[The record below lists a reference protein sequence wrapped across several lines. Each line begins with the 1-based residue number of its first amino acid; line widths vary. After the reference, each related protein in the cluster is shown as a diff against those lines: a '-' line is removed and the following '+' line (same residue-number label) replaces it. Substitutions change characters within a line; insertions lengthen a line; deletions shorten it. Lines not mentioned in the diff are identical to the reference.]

1 MTRHLMLFTLVAC
14 SAAAV
19 PAVAGQRVT
28 DYTVGPQDVL
38 MITTFGEQELT
49 NKFRVDSDGTISF
62 PLLNR
67 VAVGGL
73 TPAQIEAKLK
83 RELVQREFLK
93 NPQITVDVAEF
104 RSRSVYIIGA
114 VRSPAEYKLV
124 GDMTLIAAIAQA
136 GGLSPGASNE
146 ITIMRPRTPAGGPLS
161 PDRAQNADITV
172 VKMSDLQSGIMAQNI
187 ALQDGDTIW
196 VPMAERFYVSGFVR
210 NVGAYVHERGLTV
223 QQALVLAGGV
233 TEMGSTKR
241 ITIERVVGSRKK
253 TIKASLADPV
263 LPNDTIKVDRRI
275 F

>member
-1 MTRHLMLFTLVAC
+1 MLFAILMTAAGAP
-14 SAAAV
+14 AAAG
-19 PAVAGQRVT
+19 PRAT

-38 MITTFGEQELT
+38 MITTFGEQDMT
-49 NKFRVDSDGTISF
+49 SKFRVDNDGTINF

-67 VAVGGL
+67 VVVGGL
-73 TPAQIEAKLK
+73 TTVQIEAKLK
-83 RELVQREFLK
+83 EELIKRELLK
-93 NPQITVDVAEF
+93 NPQISVDVAEF

-124 GDMTLIAAIAQA
+124 GDMTVIAAIAQA
-136 GGLSPGASNE
+136 GGLAPGAGNE
-146 ITIMRPRTPAGGPLS
+146 LSIIRPKTPAPGSGPLS
-161 PDRAQNADITV
+161 PDRAENADITV
-172 VKMSDLQSGIMAQNI
+172 VKMSDLQNGVLARNI

-196 VPMAERFYVSGFVR
+196 VPTAERFYVSGWVR

-233 TEMGSTKR
+233 SEMGSTKR
-241 ITIERVVGSRKK
+241 ITIERMVGSTKK
-253 TIKASLADPV
+253 TIKAQLTDIV